1 MSSLTER
8 LDAVQAAL
16 TQAAD
21 AAGRPAAAVQLIAV
35 SKTFPAADIEALYRH
50 GQRHFG
56 ENYVQEWQ
64 QKTEA
69 LAHLPDVVWH
79 FIGHLQSNKT
89 RVVAERA
96 HWLHTVDR
104 LKVAERLS
112 AQRPADL
119 ADLNVCLEVN
129 ISGATQKHGVAP
141 SQVLALAQA
150 VAALPRLRLRGL
162 MCVPSATADDGR
174 LQQEFR
180 QMQALLAQLQ
190 DAGLAVDVLSMG
202 MSQDM
207 PLAVACGA
215 THVRMGTAIFGAR

>member
-16 TQAAD
+16 TQAAG
-21 AAGRPAAAVQLIAV
+21 AAGRSAATVQLIAV

-69 LAHLPDVVWH
+69 LAHLPDLVWH

-112 AQRPADL
+112 AQRPAGL

-129 ISGATQKHGVAP
+129 ISGAAQKHGVAP
-141 SQVLALAQA
+141 PQVLALAQA
-150 VAALPRLRLRGL
+150 VAALPRLCLRGL
-162 MCVPSATADDGR
+162 MCVPSATADGQR

-190 DAGLAVDVLSMG
+190 AAGLAVDVLSMG